1 MLFDYC
7 VNLSK
12 KIQGVSTSALQEFD
26 ASLLTCKREE
36 NGELLFALYADNKE
50 LSIWLPI
57 KLRKL
62 LTIHSNELKREQEG
76 VRGEKTKS
84 GLNIQTF
91 PPGSNVH
98 PIFETGCPELGR
110 FGESIKVDIK
120 SREDFDG
127 ILFALT
133 KMFPDLEVRNTMDQK
148 FKKNISEIVQQLRA
162 RKNVI
167 LCGAPGTGKTF
178 SVAPAAVQ
186 LVDPSMDIEDRVGVI
201 RKYREL
207 VEKGR
212 ILFTT
217 FHPSMDYE
225 DFVEGFKPFRDGSF
239 TIVDGIF
246 KSICRRALREQN
258 LLNDLRGSLATA
270 RNIVKVV
277 LSGEEKEISSG
288 KVVELNLYGNDPSQ
302 GLAKTNKKRE
312 TIFSSQI
319 SKGDVIL
326 SASGATSVNGIWIVI
341 SDSLTTDKTKFSV
354 KWCYAGRP
362 ISVDDLCNK
371 TEFNQ
376 GPSFEILPDFNRE
389 VLADRLDV
397 PFLLVIDEINRGNVS
412 KTFGELITLLE
423 PDKRQFELSEVS
435 VTLPYSK
442 ESFTV
447 PSNLYILAT
456 MNTADR
462 SIGSMDYALRRR
474 FSFYRLV
481 PYPVPSA
488 DFEKQLFQQVSA
500 FFVEGVNE
508 DLNTLRRSKY
518 LSEDFKPEDVWVGQ
532 SYFFKEAGRNNISER
547 FKFEIKPILEEYIN
561 DGVLKE
567 DARGLLKA
575 IEEHVEIQCSPQSR

>member
-1 MLFDYC
+1 MATLLFDYC

-12 KIQGVSTSALQEFD
+12 KIQGVSTSALQGFD

-62 LTIHSNELKREQEG
+62 LTTHSNELKREQEG
-76 VRGEKTKS
+76 GRGEKTKS

-120 SREDFDG
+120 SRENFDG

-207 VEKGR
+207 VEEGR

-225 DFVEGFKPFRDGSF
+225 DFVEGFKPSRDGSF

-246 KSICRRALREQN
+246 KSICRRALKEQN

-302 GLAKTNKKRE
+302 SLAKTNKKRE
-312 TIFSSQI
+312 IIFSSQI

-326 SASGATSVNGIWIVI
+326 SANGATSVNGIGIVI

-376 GPSFEILPDFNRE
+376 GSSLEILPDFNRE
-389 VLADRLDV
+389 ALADRLDV
-397 PFLLVIDEINRGNVS
+397 PFLLVIDEINRGNV
-412 KTFGELITLLE
+412 
-423 PDKRQFELSEVS
+423 
-435 VTLPYSK
+435 
-442 ESFTV
+442 
-447 PSNLYILAT
+447 SNLYILAT

-462 SIGSMDYALRRR
+462 SIGSMDYALKRR

-488 DFEKQLFQQVSA
+488 DFDKQLFQQVSA
-500 FFVEGVNE
+500 FFVEEVNE
-508 DLNTLRRSKY
+508 DLNTVRRSKY

-532 SYFFKEAGRNNISER
+532 SYFFKESGRNNISER

-567 DARGLLKA
+567 DARDLLKA
-575 IEEHVEIQCSPQSR
+575 IEERVEIQCLPQSL

>member
-1 MLFDYC
+1 
-7 VNLSK
+7 
-12 KIQGVSTSALQEFD
+12 
-26 ASLLTCKREE
+26 
-36 NGELLFALYADNKE
+36 
-50 LSIWLPI
+50 
-57 KLRKL
+57 
-62 LTIHSNELKREQEG
+62 
-76 VRGEKTKS
+76 
-84 GLNIQTF
+84 
-91 PPGSNVH
+91 
-98 PIFETGCPELGR
+98 
-110 FGESIKVDIK
+110 
-120 SREDFDG
+120 
-127 ILFALT
+127 
-133 KMFPDLEVRNTMDQK
+133 
-148 FKKNISEIVQQLRA
+148 
-162 RKNVI
+162 
-167 LCGAPGTGKTF
+167 
-178 SVAPAAVQ
+178 
-186 LVDPSMDIEDRVGVI
+186 
-201 RKYREL
+201 YREL

-326 SASGATSVNGIWIVI
+326 SASGATSVNGIGIVI